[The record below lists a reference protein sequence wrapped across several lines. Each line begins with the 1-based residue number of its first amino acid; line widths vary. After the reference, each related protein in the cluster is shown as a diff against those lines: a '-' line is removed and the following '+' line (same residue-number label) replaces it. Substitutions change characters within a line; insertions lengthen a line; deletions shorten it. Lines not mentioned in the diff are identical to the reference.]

1 MLNILDYIELHFYS
15 NSLCSHTF
23 FSQFAKTIA
32 LGNAIA
38 NSAQAPAERFLL
50 PHIENVLPVEYKK
63 WAQPVLTYTIKS
75 IAGAFSLSLSLS
87 RGNVFRFS
95 FCILHSLSPNSSARY
110 TPSETNFSTLV

>member
-1 MLNILDYIELHFYS
+1 MLKTIFEVLFLLTSH
-15 NSLCSHTF
+15 SLSAAL
-23 FSQFAKTIA
+23 SQFAKTIA

-75 IAGAFSLSLSLS
+75 IAGARHFLFCDYFIL
-87 RGNVFRFS
+87 VFD
-95 FCILHSLSPNSSARY
+95 
-110 TPSETNFSTLV
+110 TN

>member
-1 MLNILDYIELHFYS
+1 ML
-15 NSLCSHTF
+15 
-23 FSQFAKTIA
+23 SQFAKTIA

-75 IAGAFSLSLSLS
+75 IAGAL
-87 RGNVFRFS
+87 RFLLRL
-95 FCILHSLSPNSSARY
+95 FCDCS
-110 TPSETNFSTLV
+110 